1 MQEQTV
7 SKKVILF
14 IMTLSSFLTTFM
26 ASSLNVALP
35 SIGKE
40 FAISAV
46 MLSWVATAYLLTAA
60 LFLVPFGKI
69 ADIYGRKK
77 IYLGGIILYGITSF
91 ACAIAPNAVFLIV
104 ARAIQ
109 GISGA
114 MVFATGV
121 AILSSVFPPGER
133 GKALGFNLAA
143 TYLGLS
149 TGPFI
154 GGLLTYHFGWRS
166 ILYITSV
173 ASFCIIPIV
182 LTKIK
187 TDWAEKKGDQFDWKG
202 SVVYMVGLFCIMY
215 GFSVLHEI
223 RGIILLVSG
232 VIIIALFFRMQKRA
246 KFPVLDLSHFKK
258 NVVFIFSNLAA
269 FTNYSATFAVGYL
282 LSLYLQYVKGF
293 NPQHAGLI
301 LVAQPITMALFSP
314 LAGRL
319 SDKLEPRLVASIGM
333 ILTTCGLI
341 PFIFLTEQ
349 TPVFI
354 IVATLLFIG
363 IGFALF
369 SSPNTNAIMS
379 SVEPR
384 YYGVASASLGT
395 MRLTGQ
401 AISMGIVLFILSI
414 YIGKLKITPENYSRF
429 LSSIRISFLI
439 FTVICTA
446 GIFASMARGKL
457 RGGVTKVS

>member
-1 MQEQTV
+1 MPEQTI

-26 ASSLNVALP
+26 GSAMNVALP

-40 FAISAV
+40 FSISAV
-46 MLSWVATAYLLTAA
+46 MLSWVATSYLLTAA

-77 IYLGGIILYGITSF
+77 IYLGGIILYSITSL

-104 ARAIQ
+104 ARSVQ
-109 GISGA
+109 GISGS

-121 AILSSVFPPGER
+121 AILSTVFPPGER
-133 GKALGFNLAA
+133 GRALGLNLAA

-149 TGPFI
+149 TGPFF
-154 GGLLTYHFGWRS
+154 GGLLTFHFGWRS
-166 ILYITSV
+166 ILYLTSLLAIV
-173 ASFCIIPIV
+173 IIPLV
-182 LTKIK
+182 LTKMK
-187 TDWAEKKGDQFDWKG
+187 GDWAAKKGDKFDFKG
-202 SVVYMVGLFCIMY
+202 SVVYMIGLFCIMY
-215 GFSVLHEI
+215 GFSLLHEI
-223 RGIILLVSG
+223 SG
-232 VIIIALFFRMQKRA
+232 VILVASGLIIIVLFFRMQKNA
-246 KFPVLDLSHFKK
+246 KYPVLDLSHFKK

-269 FTNYSATFAVGYL
+269 FINYSATFAVGYL

-293 NPQHAGLI
+293 NPQDAGLI

-333 ILTTCGLI
+333 ILTTIGLI
-341 PFIFLTEQ
+341 PFIFLTDQ
-349 TPVFI
+349 TPVI
-354 IVATLLFIG
+354 VIVATLLLIG
-363 IGFALF
+363 VGFALF

-379 SVEPR
+379 SVEPKF
-384 YYGVASASLGT
+384 YGVASASVGT

-401 AISMGIVLFILSI
+401 AISMGIVLLILSI
-414 YIGKLKITPENYSRF
+414 YVGKVKITPENHLQF
-429 LSSIRISFLI
+429 LSSMRLSFLI
-439 FTVICTA
+439 FTIICTA
-446 GIFASMARGKL
+446 GIFASLARGKMT
-457 RGGVTKVS
+457 RSA

>member
-1 MQEQTV
+1 MNEQPV
-7 SKKVILF
+7 SKKLILYV
-14 IMTLSSFLTTFM
+14 MTLSSFLTTFM
-26 ASSLNVALP
+26 GSSMNVALP
-35 SIGKE
+35 TIGKE

-60 LFLVPFGKI
+60 LFLVPFGKL
-69 ADIYGRKK
+69 ADIKGRKK
-77 IYLGGIILYGITSF
+77 IYLGGIILYGLSSLT
-91 ACAIAPNAVFLIV
+91 CAISPNAVFLIV

-109 GISGA
+109 GISGS
-114 MVFATGV
+114 MIFATGV
-121 AILSSVFPPGER
+121 AILSSVFPAGER

-154 GGLLTYHFGWRS
+154 GGLLTFHFGWRS
-166 ILYITSV
+166 ILYITAV

-187 TDWAEKKGDQFDWKG
+187 TDWAEKKNDKLDWK
-202 SVVYMVGLFCIMY
+202 SSIVYIVGLFCIMY
-215 GFSVLHEI
+215 GFSALHDLIGVVLLLS
-223 RGIILLVSG
+223 GLIIMYF
-232 VIIIALFFRMQKRA
+232 FFRMQKQA
-246 KFPVLDLSHFKK
+246 EFPVLDLSHFNK

-269 FTNYSATFAVGYL
+269 FINYSATFAVGYL
-282 LSLYLQYVKGF
+282 LSLYLQYVKGL
-293 NPQHAGLI
+293 NPQDAGLI

-333 ILTTCGLI
+333 IITTIGLI

-349 TPVFI
+349 TPVML
-354 IVATLLFIG
+354 IVATLLLIG

-369 SSPNTNAIMS
+369 ASPNTNAIMS
-379 SVEPR
+379 SVQPR
-384 YYGVASASLGT
+384 FYGVASASLGT

-401 AISMGIVLFILSI
+401 AISMGIVLLILSI
-414 YIGKLKITPENYSRF
+414 YIGKVKINPDNFPQF
-429 LSSIRISFLI
+429 LSSVRISFLI
-439 FTVICTA
+439 FTIICAA
-446 GIFASMARGKL
+446 GIFASLARGNM
-457 RGGVTKVS
+457 RRT